1 MLRYG
6 SVIAEII
13 WRLWYKGKETWS
25 SDGLAMTSQTRN
37 TLIQHRH
44 THDDEIICVCIYI
57 YTHITF
63 PCALGSTQPLKMST
77 RMELAQIRGRWRGLV
92 STVMKFRVP

>member
-44 THDDEIICVCIYI
+44 THDDEIICVYIYI
-57 YTHITF
+57 HTYNISVC
-63 PCALGSTQPLKMST
+63 PGVDSASKNEYQDGVGSD
-77 RMELAQIRGRWRGLV
+77 
-92 STVMKFRVP
+92 